1 MGAAQL
7 VQSGDADS
15 VPFITVSTDSNGG
28 TCWVVVGLGTQI
40 RCYSGQ
46 RAIDILRMMLASR
59 GIPTP

>member
-1 MGAAQL
+1 M
-7 VQSGDADS
+7 
-15 VPFITVSTDSNGG
+15 PFITVSTDSNGG

-46 RAIDILRMMLASR
+46 RAIDVLRMMLTSR